1 MGRVINVAQGRATVC
16 FEPAAACEKC
26 EAAQF
31 CQAAKSEHTALADN
45 DIRAQSG
52 DIVYVEQAPGK
63 ALLSAFLLFGLPVVL
78 AVLGLVFGT
87 QWGEKWSLVLGI
99 SGFVLGLIIA
109 KIIDMLLVRKP
120 LLLPRITE
128 IVKKEGA

>member
-1 MGRVINVAQGRATVC
+1 M
-16 FEPAAACEKC
+16 
-26 EAAQF
+26 
-31 CQAAKSEHTALADN
+31 
-45 DIRAQSG
+45 
-52 DIVYVEQAPGK
+52 
-63 ALLSAFLLFGLPVVL
+63 SAFLLFGLPVVL